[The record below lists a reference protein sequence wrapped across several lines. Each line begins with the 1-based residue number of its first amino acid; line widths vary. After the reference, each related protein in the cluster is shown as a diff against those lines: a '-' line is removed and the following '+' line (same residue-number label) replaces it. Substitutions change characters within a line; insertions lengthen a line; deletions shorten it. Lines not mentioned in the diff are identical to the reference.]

1 MIVEKKRNR
10 PVYKKQALARSLTE
24 LSCCIKQH
32 CHLVHAVLGTDIGE
46 PEITCTCGSE
56 CHFRQELKTTLIETI
71 HILEGTRKNFK
82 SKQIESLRKN
92 LTEKL
97 VKI

>member
-10 PVYKKQALARSLTE
+10 PVYKQQALARSLNE
-24 LSCCIKQH
+24 LSCCFKKH
-32 CHLVHAVLGTDIGE
+32 CHLVHAVLGADIDE
-46 PEITCTCGSE
+46 SEKTCTCSSE
-56 CHFRQELKTTLIETI
+56 CQFRQELKATLIETI